1 MIIKEVDK
9 GYTSSVQSVLDD
21 LYVENGKIIE
31 DYLVDSIDIWLFNT
45 RKLYDEIKNKSR
57 KSYSIAYEAM
67 LDLFQTNAND
77 NLYPK
82 KIRVTSEMV
91 KRWFSKYGAD
101 FKEILKPVVAKI
113 DEDREELINESSTS
127 KFKTVSVLQGNYGYG
142 WDDLCYYEDNAEG
155 WKEQKDDIKTY
166 RENEPEASFRIITR
180 KEPNPDYKAPTDRF
194 RVYPIKIY
202 SGRPNKVGETK
213 KFTDMEDAIE
223 YANSLGV
230 LCTLKD
236 MVTGVNVQV
245 NSSDK
250 SFSGRNIDVFRN
262 AVSKSTNESL
272 KETWL
277 DDEDY
282 LDAGDVVYE
291 AKAYY
296 NSRYS
301 GLAYS
306 EEFTNA
312 QLSDLDDW
320 IWDMCQ
326 RGFYVTVYDYE
337 DGEYSY
343 YRWPDN
349 TEHMELFQPE
359 DLETDER
366 GNFLYIRDEGLK

>member
-1 MIIKEVDK
+1 MIIREVDK
-9 GYTSSVQSVLDD
+9 GYTTSVQSVLDD

-45 RKLYDEIKNKSR
+45 QKLYNEIKNKRR

-82 KIRVTSEMV
+82 KVIVTSEMV
-91 KRWFSKYGAD
+91 KRWFSKCGAD
-101 FKEILKPVVAKI
+101 FKEILKPIVEKI
-113 DEDREELINESSTS
+113 DE
-127 KFKTVSVLQGNYGYG
+127 
-142 WDDLCYYEDNAEG
+142 
-155 WKEQKDDIKTY
+155 Y
-166 RENEPEASFRIITR
+166 RE
-180 KEPNPDYKAPTDRF
+180 
-194 RVYPIKIY
+194 
-202 SGRPNKVGETK
+202 
-213 KFTDMEDAIE
+213 
-223 YANSLGV
+223 
-230 LCTLKD
+230 
-236 MVTGVNVQV
+236 
-245 NSSDK
+245 
-250 SFSGRNIDVFRN
+250 
-262 AVSKSTNESL
+262 ESL

-306 EEFTNA
+306 EKFANA

-326 RGFYVTVYDYE
+326 RGLYVTVYDCE

-349 TEHMELFQPE
+349 AEYMELFQPE

-366 GNFLYIRDEGLK
+366 GNFLYIKDEGLK